1 MTGVVTGLSALAR
14 RFPAQS
20 RTNARQFVIVHFTHE
35 GSRWVPLGDRLMSTE
50 TEAGLGWEE
59 GRKEI
64 LEYGRRLLCGQLD
77 QKRRS
82 LPDVQKTDSFI

>member
-1 MTGVVTGLSALAR
+1 MTGVVTELSALAR
-14 RFPAQS
+14 RIPAQS
-20 RTNARQFVIVHFTHE
+20 RTNARQFVIVHFTHK

-64 LEYGRRLLCGQLD
+64 LEWAAAIVRPA
-77 QKRRS
+77 RS
-82 LPDVQKTDSFI
+82 EEKITA

>member
-1 MTGVVTGLSALAR
+1 MTGIITGLPELAR
-14 RFPAQS
+14 WIPAQS

-50 TEAGLGWEE
+50 TEAYLGWEE

-64 LEYGRRLLCGQLD
+64 LEYGRRLLCGQFD

-82 LPDVQKTDSFI
+82 RPGVQKTDSLI